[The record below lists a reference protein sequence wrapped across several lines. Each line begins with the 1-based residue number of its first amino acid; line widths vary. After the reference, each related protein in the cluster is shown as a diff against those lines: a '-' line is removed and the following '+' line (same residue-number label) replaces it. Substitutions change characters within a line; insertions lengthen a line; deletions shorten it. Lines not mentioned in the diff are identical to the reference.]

1 MVIRTG
7 HVKSAK
13 SALSQQGLRLVRK
26 VCVKSAKSA
35 LSPKMFPFHRF
46 TLKAQEA
53 LQKAQDKAFEFH
65 HPEVKAL
72 HILWGLLNVEE
83 TLVFEI
89 LKELKVNE
97 KALLHVV
104 EEELARMPKIF
115 SATNIASIY
124 LAQESVH
131 ILDQAH
137 YLARKLG
144 DEFISVEHLFLALSE
159 VRSIARYILERFG
172 LTGEKISRTLQ
183 ALRKGVQVT
192 DEMPEAKFKVLEKY
206 TINLTELAK
215 KRKLDP
221 IFGREQEMRRIIEIL
236 SRRTKNNP
244 VIIGEPGVGKTAIV
258 EGLAQKIVNGEVP
271 ESLKNKEILAI
282 DIGALIAGSKYRGE
296 FEERL
301 KTLIKEIKSNPGRF
315 ILFVDEMHT
324 LVGAGAAEGA
334 VDAANLLK
342 PALTKGDFQVIGA
355 TTFRDFKLY
364 IEKDPAFAR
373 RFQPVYVSEPT
384 IDETIAILRGLKEKY
399 ELHHG
404 IKISDQ
410 AIVAAAKL
418 SARYITTR
426 YLPDKAIDLLD
437 EAAASLRLE
446 IESVPEEIAELRE
459 KLKRLEIEREA
470 LLKEETTPKS
480 KLQKIESEIQKL
492 KKEEEKLLAKWEK
505 EKMAKEKYREW
516 QQKVEM
522 LKIEKEE
529 AERRGDYARVA
540 EIIYGE
546 IPKVEKE
553 IQEIEKIMKKSKS
566 RFLRDTVTQ
575 EDVAGVVAR
584 WTGIPV
590 KKILEDEA
598 QKLLRAEEEL
608 RKRVVGQDE
617 AVSAVANALRR
628 SRAGLTDPQR
638 PIASFLFLGPTGVGK
653 TELARAL
660 AEFMFNDEK
669 AMIRL
674 DMSEFMEPHSV
685 AKLIGSP
692 PGYVG
697 YEEGGQLTEAV
708 KHRPYS
714 LILFDELEKAHPDVF
729 NILLQIL
736 DDGRLTDSKGSTV
749 DFRNTIIIMT
759 SNIGSHLF
767 RKIGSIGFVD
777 DESKENEDVRSK
789 IMSLLKDYF
798 RPEFLNRIDEII
810 IFKPLSKEDIMK
822 IVDIQ
827 LDRVKKQLEEKGLEV
842 EFSSQIKEVLV
853 EKGFDEV
860 YGARPLKRA
869 IQKYVLDPLSEYLI
883 SKRIKEGQ
891 KLTLNF
897 KDGRLL
903 VNTHS

>member
-1 MVIRTG
+1 
-7 HVKSAK
+7 
-13 SALSQQGLRLVRK
+13 
-26 VCVKSAKSA
+26 
-35 LSPKMFPFHRF
+35 MFPFHRF

-83 TLVFEI
+83 TLVYDI

-470 LLKEETTPKS
+470 LLKEEATPKS

-492 KKEEEKLLAKWEK
+492 KKEEEKLLTKWEK

-516 QQKVEM
+516 QQKIEM

-617 AVSAVANALRR
+617 AVSAVSNALRR

-777 DESKENEDVRSK
+777 DESKENEDIRSK

-903 VNTHS
+903 VNAHS

>member
-1 MVIRTG
+1 MFSQQSLRLVCS
-7 HVKSAK
+7 VCVQSAK
-13 SALSQQGLRLVRK
+13 SALSL
-26 VCVKSAKSA
+26 
-35 LSPKMFPFHRF
+35 KMFPFHRF

-72 HILWGLLNVEE
+72 HILWGLLNIEE
-83 TLVFEI
+83 TLVYEI

-301 KTLIKEIKSNPGRF
+301 KTLIKEIKANPGRF

-516 QQKVEM
+516 QQKIEM

-777 DESKENEDVRSK
+777 DENKENEDIRSK

-903 VNTHS
+903 VNAHS